1 MKSRNGKPA
10 PKYRFGD
17 RVQFEFGG
25 RIVWGMITEDRG
37 IIGHDGRRVYYVS
50 MPFDPYDSELNIKD
64 EEELEPDTISRV
76 PLEKAEIIGFL
87 KNSGLTSILVWNPSS
102 EREDPA
108 VWLSRGAHG
117 QITYT
122 FSARRGMIGGRMIP
136 YLAHQTP
143 GRIVA
148 EKREEVADFL
158 LSFGLTP
165 EEAEDV
171 IQAVGVTPVKKR
183 RRKKET
189 A

>member
-76 PLEKAEIIGFL
+76 PLEKAEVIGFL
-87 KNSGLTSILVWNPSS
+87 KNSGLTSNAKIPRSGS
-102 EREDPA
+102 A
-108 VWLSRGAHG
+108 VAPTARSPTRSRRGA
-117 QITYT
+117 
-122 FSARRGMIGGRMIP
+122 A
-136 YLAHQTP
+136 
-143 GRIVA
+143 
-148 EKREEVADFL
+148 
-158 LSFGLTP
+158 
-165 EEAEDV
+165 
-171 IQAVGVTPVKKR
+171 
-183 RRKKET
+183 
-189 A
+189 